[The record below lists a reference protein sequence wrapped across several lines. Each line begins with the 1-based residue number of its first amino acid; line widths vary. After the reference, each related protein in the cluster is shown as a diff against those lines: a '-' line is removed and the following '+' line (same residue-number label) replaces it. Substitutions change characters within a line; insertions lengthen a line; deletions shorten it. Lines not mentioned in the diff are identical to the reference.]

1 MAKFKKDILK
11 LVQIF
16 FIFLS
21 ANMKGKLIKR
31 QPRPQEIKPED
42 CKVWFYNSFISEY
55 KY

>member
-31 QPRPQEIKPED
+31 QPCPQEDID
-42 CKVWFYNSFISEY
+42 LASSYQFVF
-55 KY
+55 